1 MTRDELFKKLRTEKL
16 YFRNEFEEAV
26 IRSDPSDEHFYVKF
40 KGKKEFLA
48 KEGSSVVADAIIVEN
63 LITREEYEQY

>member
-48 KEGSSVVADAIIVEN
+48 KEGSSVVAVAIIVEN